1 MKMEAELRTVHEMRA
16 ELAQVRMDIQNLGT
30 ARQELMGQVQG
41 LTQDLARSAE
51 DLQKVS
57 ALKAEIQ
64 EIKHETQQ
72 LRYILLKYLTY
83 SFLNIEGLRIFN
95 MHTNSLLMMQ

>member
-1 MKMEAELRTVHEMRA
+1 MEAEVRAVHDMRA
-16 ELAQVRMDIQNLGT
+16 ELAQVRLDIQNLGA
-30 ARQELMGQVQG
+30 ARQDLMGQVQG

-64 EIKHETQQ
+64 EIKHETQR
-72 LRYILLKYLTY
+72 LRYISIK
-83 SFLNIEGLRIFN
+83 I
-95 MHTNSLLMMQ
+95 